1 MSELPTPVEIESLP
15 AVVDAADSLYTLL
28 TLLIVRQPR
37 DISMTT
43 ASTLATLR
51 REGPTRITALA
62 TAQGVT
68 QPSMTAL
75 IASLE
80 KSGMVVRR
88 TDPDDRRAS
97 LIELTDAGLERS
109 IARRRDAT
117 DRIAGYL
124 AQLPDDQ
131 REVLLAAIPAL
142 RGLEQIVR
150 G

>member
-124 AQLPDDQ
+124 AQLPNDQ

-142 RGLEQIVR
+142 RRLEQIVR